1 LAAFFYLNTISKSN
15 RDGLKSPDRS
25 TIQFTNFSAN
35 NLVRTWA
42 YRLLQPFIILLG
54 IFIASIIGYIVL
66 EGYNFLDAVYMTTI
80 TVTTAGFQEV
90 RPLSTGGKIFTITLL
105 IASWASFAFALTRIT
120 QFVTSGE
127 IHKYFK
133 IRRIMKEADKLH
145 GHVIICGYGRN
156 GQQASYTLK
165 IHNVPFVVIEKDE
178 ARMEQLA
185 NDRHDLIFFTG
196 DATEDWVLKKA
207 GIDRAQALI
216 TALPDDADNVFIV
229 LTARS
234 INNNIRIISRA
245 SKHSS
250 IQKLKKAG
258 ADNVI
263 MPDRIGG
270 IHMATLVSKPDVI
283 EFIDFLSS
291 EDGETIHIESVDY
304 NHLPEAIKNKSLTE
318 VMNWKKTGVN
328 CIGIK
333 NREGK
338 FIINPPQDVVIREGM
353 KVIVLGTRLQIN
365 AMKGNLG

>member
-1 LAAFFYLNTISKSN
+1 
-15 RDGLKSPDRS
+15 
-25 TIQFTNFSAN
+25 
-35 NLVRTWA
+35 
-42 YRLLQPFIILLG
+42 
-54 IFIASIIGYIVL
+54 
-66 EGYNFLDAVYMTTI
+66 MTTI

-90 RPLSTGGKIFTITLL
+90 RPLSDVGKLFTITLL
-105 IASWASFAFALTRIT
+105 IASWASFAFAITRIT

-127 IHKYFK
+127 INKYFK
-133 IRRIMKEADKLH
+133 TRRIMREADKLH

-156 GQQASYTLK
+156 GQQACHTLK

-178 ARMEQLA
+178 ARMEGLA
-185 NDRHDLIFFTG
+185 AENQNLIFFTG

-207 GIDRAQALI
+207 GIDKAKALI
-216 TALPDDADNVFIV
+216 TALPEDADNVFIV

-234 INNNIRIISRA
+234 LNNNIRIISRA
-245 SKHSS
+245 SKQSS

-270 IHMATLVSKPDVI
+270 IHMATLVSKPDVV

-304 NHLPEAIKNKSLTE
+304 SHLPEAIQNKSLSE

-333 NREGK
+333 NKDGK
-338 FIINPPQDVVIREGM
+338 FLINPPEDTIIEKGM
-353 KVIVLGTRLQIN
+353 KVIVLGTKWQIN
-365 AMKGNLG
+365 LMKGNLD

>member
-1 LAAFFYLNTISKSN
+1 
-15 RDGLKSPDRS
+15 
-25 TIQFTNFSAN
+25 
-35 NLVRTWA
+35 
-42 YRLLQPFIILLG
+42 
-54 IFIASIIGYIVL
+54 
-66 EGYNFLDAVYMTTI
+66 MTTI

-90 RPLSTGGKIFTITLL
+90 RPLSDVGKLFTITLL
-105 IASWASFAFALTRIT
+105 IASWASFAFAITRIT

-127 IHKYFK
+127 INKYFK
-133 IRRIMKEADKLH
+133 TRRIMREADKLH

-156 GQQASYTLK
+156 GQQASHTLK

-178 ARMEQLA
+178 ARMEGLA
-185 NDRHDLIFFTG
+185 AENQNLIFFTG

-207 GIDRAQALI
+207 GIDKAKALI
-216 TALPDDADNVFIV
+216 TALPEDADNVFIV

-234 INNNIRIISRA
+234 LNNNIRIISRA
-245 SKHSS
+245 SKQSS

-270 IHMATLVSKPDVI
+270 IHMATLVSKPDVV

-304 NHLPEAIKNKSLTE
+304 SHLPGAIQNKSLSE

-333 NREGK
+333 NKDGK
-338 FIINPPQDVVIREGM
+338 FLINPPEDTIIEKGM
-353 KVIVLGTRLQIN
+353 KVIVLGTKWQIN
-365 AMKGNLG
+365 LMKGNLD

>member
-1 LAAFFYLNTISKSN
+1 MKNWT
-15 RDGLKSPDRS
+15 
-25 TIQFTNFSAN
+25 
-35 NLVRTWA
+35 
-42 YRLLQPFIILLG
+42 YRLLLPFLILLG
-54 IFIASIIGYIVL
+54 IFIASIIGYAVI
-66 EGYNFLDAVYMTTI
+66 EKYTFLDAVYMTTI

-90 RPLSTGGKIFTITLL
+90 RPLSDGGKIFTTTLL

-127 IHKYFK
+127 INKYFK
-133 IRRIMKEADKLH
+133 TRRIMKEADKLH
-145 GHVIICGYGRN
+145 DHVIICGYGRN
-156 GQQASYTLK
+156 GQQACHTLK

-178 ARMEQLA
+178 ARMEQLT
-185 NDRHDLIFFTG
+185 NDNHDLIFFTG

-207 GIDRAQALI
+207 GIDKAKALI
-216 TALPDDADNVFIV
+216 TALPEDADNVFIV

-234 INNNIRIISRA
+234 LNNNIRIISRA
-245 SKHSS
+245 SKQSS
-250 IQKLKKAG
+250 IQNLKKAG

-291 EDGETIHIESVDY
+291 EDGEPIHIESVDY
-304 NHLPEAIKNKSLTE
+304 NHLPDAIKNKQLTE

-338 FIINPPQDVVIREGM
+338 FVINPPQDVIIEKGM
-353 KVIVLGTRLQIN
+353 KVIVLGTKWQIDE
-365 AMKGNLG
+365 MKGNLG

>member
-1 LAAFFYLNTISKSN
+1 
-15 RDGLKSPDRS
+15 
-25 TIQFTNFSAN
+25 
-35 NLVRTWA
+35 
-42 YRLLQPFIILLG
+42 
-54 IFIASIIGYIVL
+54 
-66 EGYNFLDAVYMTTI
+66 MTTI

-90 RPLSTGGKIFTITLL
+90 RPLSTGGKIFTTTLL

-156 GQQASYTLK
+156 GQQACHTLR
-165 IHNVPFVVIEKDE
+165 IHNVPFVVIERDE
-178 ARMEQLA
+178 ERMERIA
-185 NDRHDLIFFTG
+185 ADNHDLIFFTG
-196 DATEDWVLKKA
+196 DATEDWVLRKA
-207 GIDRAQALI
+207 GIDKARALI

-245 SKHSS
+245 SKQSS

-270 IHMATLVSKPDVI
+270 IHMATLVSKPDVV

-304 NHLPEAIKNKSLTE
+304 SHLPEAIQDKSLTD

-333 NREGK
+333 NKDGK
-338 FIINPPQDVVIREGM
+338 FLINPPENTVIEKGM
-353 KVIVLGTRLQIN
+353 KVIVLGTRMQIN
-365 AMKGNLG
+365 QMKGNLG